1 VNKSGRW
8 ASSVFIGPRIPD
20 FLSRLV
26 ALSNVVRLSLG
37 ESRMRGRGECR
48 IVGNPGNAGA
58 NVGHWF
64 PGTGKETSSSARDT
78 FLKVGTLAERTSLFV
93 ALAKLNN
100 GKAEGF

>member
-1 VNKSGRW
+1 MNKSGRW
-8 ASSVFIGPRIPD
+8 ASPAFFGPRIPD

-37 ESRMRGRGECR
+37 ESRMRSRGECR
-48 IVGNPGNAGA
+48 ILGNPGNASANGA
-58 NVGHWF
+58 LVPGHWE
-64 PGTGKETSSSARDT
+64 GDLIIGQGNLSQA
-78 FLKVGTLAERTSLFV
+78 VTLAENTSLFV